1 MQESTINLDPTEG
14 FNQFW
19 TTARHR
25 QSIVLGVKAA
35 GGIKLYLSPILG
47 MTEPT
52 YGYELS
58 LKSGA
63 NSKSYIRYA
72 MFCSLPLIFM
82 RQA

>member
-1 MQESTINLDPTEG
+1 MKATDTVLLNNTITQNP
-14 FNQFW
+14 
-19 TTARHR
+19 
-25 QSIVLGVKAA
+25 
-35 GGIKLYLSPILG
+35 

-63 NSKSYIRYA
+63 NSKSYIRYS